1 MEIFMKN
8 KTSLLSLSV
17 MLSFAL
23 ICLIGSPD
31 LMAGQKSRENR
42 ERQSKSESREREK
55 KTEKRDK
62 ERKENF
68 KKSQSGKSVK

>member
-1 MEIFMKN
+1 MKSR
-8 KTSLLSLSV
+8 KSLLSMSAI
-17 MLSFAL
+17 LSFVL

-42 ERQSKSESREREK
+42 ERQNKSESRAREK
-55 KTEKRDK
+55 TSEKRDK

-68 KKSQSGKSVK
+68 KKSQSEKSVKK